1 MVTIFCLNEYS
12 TVSLMFAIVFSWLG
26 NNQCSS
32 RYSTMPSSDS
42 KALRLHHQ
50 PKLVAVELVAVVE
63 LVLHGPDETNSYD
76 IVPT

>member
-1 MVTIFCLNEYS
+1 
-12 TVSLMFAIVFSWLG
+12 
-26 NNQCSS
+26 
-32 RYSTMPSSDS
+32 MPSSDS